1 MVDRTLMSAKFIL
14 GNGPRSERRSGPR
27 SMRGITLIEAMVVVA
42 IIAILAGIAA
52 PSFQGMMANSR
63 LNTAANDVFSG
74 LHLAKSEAIRQN
86 RSIRFCVNSTSRAWM
101 VENTAGTDIRVGQLN
116 ATVGL
121 AFGNLDTTT
130 VADHACVRFRPDGVP
145 YGTGGGPMGAGSI
158 TLSLANGSTRVI
170 NIRMGAIHAG

>member
-1 MVDRTLMSAKFIL
+1 MVDRTLMSAKSIL

-27 SMRGITLIEAMVVVA
+27 GVRGITLIEAMVVVA

-86 RSIRFCVNSTSRAWM
+86 TSIRFCVNSTSRAWM

-121 AFGNLDTTT
+121 VFAGVDTTT
-130 VADHACVRFRPDGVP
+130 VAGHGCVRFRPDGVS
-145 YGTGGGPMGAGSI
+145 YGSGGGLISAGSI
-158 TLSLANGSTRVI
+158 TLNLGGSTRVI
-170 NIRMGAIHAG
+170 NIRTGAIHAG